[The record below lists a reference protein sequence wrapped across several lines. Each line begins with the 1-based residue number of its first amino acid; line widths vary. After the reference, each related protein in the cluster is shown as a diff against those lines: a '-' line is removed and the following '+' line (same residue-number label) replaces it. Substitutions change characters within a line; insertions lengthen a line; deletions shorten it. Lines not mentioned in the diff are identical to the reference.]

1 MIYYNPRQWFSLI
14 FRFSRA
20 DTLRE
25 LLPLMTCVALYAGA
39 VTFFLIDVL
48 KVPDTSLLRKVSYIH
63 QTIGFVFSLLL
74 AFRINSAYD
83 RWWEGRKIWGNMVN
97 NSRNLAIKL
106 RHLVNEKDFAFFS
119 YVIPLYSRCLR
130 DHLRDTYR
138 SEEQSFVAIDPLKHV
153 PNQIASDMIKRIYEL
168 NREGQINP
176 EQLISITTEITS
188 FTDNCGACERI
199 RKTPI
204 PFSYSV
210 FIKKFIFTYI
220 MTLPFTWAFDLKYFI
235 IPIIAFVLFVFVSI
249 ELIAEEIEDPFG
261 YDPNDLPLD
270 NICEN
275 IQKHVGEIFAR

>member
-14 FRFSRA
+14 FRFNKA

-25 LLPLMTCVALYAGA
+25 LFPLMTCVSIYAGV
-39 VTFFLIDVL
+39 VTFFLIDFFHIPESTIL
-48 KVPDTSLLRKVSYIH
+48 KKIIYVH

-74 AFRINSAYD
+74 AFRLNSAYD
-83 RWWEGRKIWGNMVN
+83 RWWEGRKIWGSLTN

-106 RHLVNEKDFAFFS
+106 RHLVNEKEFAFFS
-119 YVIPLYSRCLR
+119 YTIPLYARGLR
-130 DHLRDTYR
+130 DHLRDTY
-138 SEEQSFVAIDPLKHV
+138 SGEQQNFVAINPHKHV
-153 PNQIASDMIKRIYEL
+153 PNQIASEIIKQVYRL

-176 EQLISITTEITS
+176 EQLVSITAEITS
-188 FTDNCGACERI
+188 FTDVCGACERI
-199 RKTPI
+199 KKTPI

-220 MTLPFTWAFDLKYFI
+220 MTLPFAWAFDLKYFI
-235 IPIIAFVLFVFVSI
+235 MPIIGFILFVFASI

-261 YDPNDLPLD
+261 YDANDLPVD

-275 IQKHVGEIFAR
+275 IEKHVGEIFAA

>member
-1 MIYYNPRQWFSLI
+1 MIYYNPKQWFSLI
-14 FRFSRA
+14 LRFNKA

-25 LLPLMTCVALYAGA
+25 LFPLMICVGIYAGL
-39 VTFFLIDVL
+39 VTFLMIDVF
-48 KVPDTSLLRKVSYIH
+48 KVPDTSILRKVIFIH

-83 RWWEGRKIWGNMVN
+83 RWWEGRKMWGNLTN

-106 RHLVNEKDFAFFS
+106 RHLVNENEFAFFN
-119 YVIPLYSRCLR
+119 YTIPLYARCLR
-130 DHLRDTYR
+130 DHLRDTY
-138 SEEQSFVAIDPLKHV
+138 SLEQQSIVAIDLQKHV
-153 PNQIASDMIKRIYEL
+153 PNQVASEIIKQVYRL

-176 EQLISITTEITS
+176 EQLVSITAEITS
-188 FTDNCGACERI
+188 FTDICGACERI
-199 RKTPI
+199 KKTPI

-235 IPIIAFVLFVFVSI
+235 MPIIAFILFVFASI

-261 YDPNDLPLD
+261 YDANDLPVD
-270 NICEN
+270 DICES
-275 IQKHVGEIFAR
+275 IQKHVGEIFAQ